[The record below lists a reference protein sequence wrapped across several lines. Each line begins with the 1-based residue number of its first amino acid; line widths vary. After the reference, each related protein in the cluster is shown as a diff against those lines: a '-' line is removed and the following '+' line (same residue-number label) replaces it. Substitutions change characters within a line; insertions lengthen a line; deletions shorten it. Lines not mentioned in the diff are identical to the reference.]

1 MIRPLGLLLLFEQQ
15 TNVGGCEINM
25 KEISYMYPDF
35 PIERLNVLAK
45 DISNWIFDDAN
56 VCPSD
61 ITMMAENHDYSV
73 LASKI
78 MDELHTQVCGEM
90 LNRCIQYRKALK
102 AVSIPRKGE

>member
-1 MIRPLGLLLLFEQQ
+1 MG
-15 TNVGGCEINM
+15 V
-25 KEISYMYPDF
+25 SHMYPDF

-90 LNRCIQYRKALK
+90 LNRCMQYRRDADFKDFK
-102 AVSIPRKGE
+102 RKRKDYENLRR

>member
-1 MIRPLGLLLLFEQQ
+1 
-15 TNVGGCEINM
+15 
-25 KEISYMYPDF
+25 MYPDF

-61 ITMMAENHDYSV
+61 ITMIAENHDYSV
-73 LASKI
+73 LASRI
-78 MDELHTQVCGEM
+78 MDDLHTQVCGEM

>member
-1 MIRPLGLLLLFEQQ
+1 MILPLGLLLLFEQQ

-61 ITMMAENHDYSV
+61 ITMIAENHDYSV

>member
-15 TNVGGCEINM
+15 TNVGGCETNM

-61 ITMMAENHDYSV
+61 ITMIAENHDYSV